1 MIAYSRWTREV
12 WNHARLPAR
21 ENSQFIVVRA
31 RHVVSSGL
39 LAAGVFLVRCSRIT
53 AELVPPKLR
62 RGEGRAGAPSISSSD
77 TA

>member
-1 MIAYSRWTREV
+1 MHVYQHEKTH
-12 WNHARLPAR
+12 NFL
-21 ENSQFIVVRA
+21 VVRA
-31 RHVVSSGL
+31 RHHVVVSGL